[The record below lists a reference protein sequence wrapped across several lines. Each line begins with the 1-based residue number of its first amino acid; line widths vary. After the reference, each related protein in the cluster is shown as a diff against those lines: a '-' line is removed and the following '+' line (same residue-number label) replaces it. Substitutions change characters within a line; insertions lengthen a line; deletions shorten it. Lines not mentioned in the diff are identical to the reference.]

1 MTRIL
6 VIDDE
11 RPIRTAIR
19 RMLERAGYEVEEAED
34 GAVGMQRL
42 RARPADL
49 AIIDLLMPNMG
60 GVETIREVQTQFPQI
75 KILAISGGGRIGN
88 LDPLLLVESLGVQRA
103 LAKLFERRELLA
115 AVRELLMPEND
126 GATLGKTK

>member
-19 RMLERAGYEVEEAED
+19 QMLEKAGYEVEEAED
-34 GAVGMQRL
+34 GAVGMQQL
-42 RARPADL
+42 RARPTDL
-49 AIIDLLMPNMG
+49 AIVDLLMPNMG
-60 GVETIREVQTQFPQI
+60 GVETIRAVQTQFSQI

-88 LDPLLLVESLGVQRA
+88 LDPLLLMESLGVQRT
-103 LAKLFERRELLA
+103 LVKPFERQELLA
-115 AVRELLMPEND
+115 AVRELLMPGND
-126 GATLGKTK
+126 GATLG

>member
-11 RPIRTAIR
+11 QPIRTAIR
-19 RMLERAGYEVEEAED
+19 QMLERAGYEVEEAED
-34 GAVGMQRL
+34 GAVGMPRL
-42 RARPADL
+42 RACPADL
-49 AIIDLLMPNMG
+49 VIIDLLMPNMD
-60 GVETIREVQTQFPQI
+60 GVETTREVQTQFPQI

-88 LDPLLLVESLGVQRA
+88 LDPLLLVESLGVQRT
-103 LAKLFERRELLA
+103 LVKPFERQELLA
-115 AVRELLMPEND
+115 AVRELLMPGNN